1 MFGLDRRTL
10 HVAWTLFLFALALAA
25 IYSMRRT
32 LVIFTLALFLA
43 HLLGPVVQFAQ
54 RFVPQRTSR
63 TLALLIVYVVLLGA
77 ITTALIQL
85 GSRIGQQAT
94 LLAGKLPAAMQTE
107 DPFKDFPL
115 PTWLEPARDRV
126 TEVVRQRVEDLDKQV
141 LPILSRAGEQI
152 LSGLGNVLSVI
163 LIPILSFFFL
173 KDGTAMRAHIVQRF
187 APAQQTLVN
196 EIFLDLH
203 VSLAQY
209 IRALVLL
216 ALATL
221 IFYFAFLGSVGISFA
236 ILLAGIAA
244 MLEFIP
250 VVGPMIGG
258 AVILVVAVF
267 THYPHIWWIV
277 VFLGVYR
284 IFQDYVLNPYLMSS
298 GVEIHPLLVLFGVL
312 AGEEVAGI
320 PGMFFSV
327 PIMAALRVLV
337 HNLRKPAIA
346 AE

>member
-10 HVAWTLFLFALALAA
+10 HVAWTLFLFALVLAA
-25 IYSMRRT
+25 LYSMRRT

-43 HLLGPVVQFAQ
+43 HLLGPIVQFAQ
-54 RFVPQRTSR
+54 RFIPQRASR
-63 TLALLIVYVVLLGA
+63 TLALLIVYVVLLA
-77 ITTALIQL
+77 VITTAMIQL
-85 GSRIGQQAT
+85 GARIGEQAT
-94 LLAGKLPAAMQTE
+94 LLAGKLPQAMQQE
-107 DPFKDFPL
+107 DPLKDFPL
-115 PTWLEPARDRV
+115 PAWLEPARERV
-126 TEVVRQRVEDLDKQV
+126 TAVVRQRVEDLDKQV

-173 KDGTAMRAHIVQRF
+173 KDGTAMRAMVVQRF
-187 APAQQTLVN
+187 APHHQIVVN

-209 IRALVLL
+209 IRALVFL
-216 ALATL
+216 AMATL
-221 IFYFAFLGSVGISFA
+221 VFYFSFLGGIGVSYA

-258 AVILVVAVF
+258 AVILLVAVF

-277 VFLGVYR
+277 LFLGVYR
-284 IFQDYVLNPYLMSS
+284 VFQDYVLNPYLMSA

-312 AGEEVAGI
+312 AGAEVAGVA
-320 PGMFFSV
+320 GSFLSV
-327 PIMAALRVLV
+327 PLLALVRILYIRMRRTR
-337 HNLRKPAIA
+337 LAR
-346 AE
+346 